1 MENERLLGG
10 YIRQVQ
16 DQKLPVDSVMVF
28 QDGELI
34 AEHRWTPDV
43 PHLIYS
49 HTKSFTATAVG
60 VAIDEGLLTLEDRVS
75 DWFADEMPG
84 AGYSMA
90 GDLRLRHLL
99 SMSSGRGVPLL
110 MGGDREKLTERDWV
124 RYVLSRPIL
133 TPPGT
138 RFTYSNGDTY
148 LAGVMLEKATG
159 MTLAAYAADRLLTPM
174 GIPAPAWE
182 HCPMGHTFGASGMW
196 LRTADM
202 ARLGLLYLQNGE
214 WNGRR
219 LVSAAWIREASRIH
233 VDTPDESVWKCGY
246 GFQLWMN
253 PIPGS
258 YRADG
263 LLGQYSHVLPGQ
275 RAVIA
280 MNNHAE
286 NVYPIL
292 DAMRDEIVPHL

>member
-1 MENERLLGG
+1 MVNGRLLDG
-10 YIRQVQ
+10 YIRRVQ
-16 DQKLPVDSVMVF
+16 ERNLPVDSIMVF
-28 QDGELI
+28 QDGERI

-49 HTKSFTATAVG
+49 HTKSFTATAIG
-60 VAIDEGLLTLEDRVS
+60 VAIDEGRLSLEDRVT
-75 DWFADEMPG
+75 DWFADEMP
-84 AGYSMA
+84 AGGYPMA
-90 GDLRLRHLL
+90 DDLRLRHLL
-99 SMSSGRGVPLL
+99 TMSSGRDVPLL
-110 MGGDREKLTERDWV
+110 MGGDRERLAEHDWV
-124 RYVLSRPIL
+124 RYLLSKPIL

-148 LAGVMLEKATG
+148 LAGVMLERAVG
-159 MTLAAYAADRLLTPM
+159 MTLADYAEDRLLKPM
-174 GIPAPAWE
+174 GIPRPVWE

-219 LVSAAWIREASRIH
+219 LVSEKWIREASSRHI
-233 VDTPDESVWKCGY
+233 DTPDESVWRCGY

-253 PIPGS
+253 PIPES

-263 LLGQYSHVLPGQ
+263 LLGQFSHVLPDR
-275 RAVIA
+275 RAVIS

-286 NVYPIL
+286 DAFPIL
-292 DAMRDEIVPHL
+292 DAMRDEIVPKL